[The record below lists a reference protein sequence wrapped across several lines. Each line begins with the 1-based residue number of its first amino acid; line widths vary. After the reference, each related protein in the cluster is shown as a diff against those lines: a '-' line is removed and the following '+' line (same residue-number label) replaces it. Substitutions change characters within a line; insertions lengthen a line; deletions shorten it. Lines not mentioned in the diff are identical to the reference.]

1 MNNFDKSI
9 INNPLKDY
17 FLSTKAKE
25 NLKTSKDIAYY
36 YDISPS
42 IVSNALSNKTLNPS
56 RKLVNTLSKNINQK
70 PELILRD
77 IYNNSFVDSCNEY
90 VKIITA
96 SLHYNFGYAL
106 FYNDQNYID
115 HGEIPLIFCNEL
127 VPYYAVI
134 RKNGPEL
141 KYTLIFD
148 WYSVR
153 EKLCIAY
160 SHSDTYVYDSYSPT
174 IPFQD
179 YPSFFFAMTSG
190 LHSLLSLDSMAD
202 VKKIIVA
209 FPTSEKFAYENIREG
224 LNDSTKKILPLLY
237 DENAEYSIKDIDQI

>member
-70 PELILRD
+70 PEL
-77 IYNNSFVDSCNEY
+77 EY

-209 FPTSEKFAYENIREG
+209 FPTSEKLAYENIREG